1 VVINVGQVKDHG
13 ICGYTGAMKN
23 ITHGANIN
31 PQQFH
36 AHNASPQIAHL
47 YAQEV
52 IKSRVA
58 LHIGDAFQVIYDE
71 GPIDKNPRRRVLHE
85 AIYVATDPVALDVI
99 GWKVVERLRADN
111 GLPTLKAAGREPTYL
126 RIAGELGLGV
136 YDDKRIR
143 LREVTL

>member
-1 VVINVGQVKDHG
+1 
-13 ICGYTGAMKN
+13 
-23 ITHGANIN
+23 
-31 PQQFH
+31 
-36 AHNASPQIAHL
+36 
-47 YAQEV
+47 
-52 IKSRVA
+52 
-58 LHIGDAFQVIYDE
+58 
-71 GPIDKNPRRRVLHE
+71 VLHE